1 MRNTQIKYFKIYL
14 KPFLFVRHVF
24 TIQEFFFSRDCVKK
38 ISTEYALSK
47 ERYISL
53 ILKNTHLITQKEFV

>member
-1 MRNTQIKYFKIYL
+1 MKYLKIYL

-24 TIQEFFFSRDCVKK
+24 TIEDFFSRDFVKD
-38 ISTEYALSK
+38 ISIEYALSK
-47 ERYISL
+47 EGYISL